1 MSTGF
6 PGVPGSVGRR
16 LLTWRQGLMKVFIGW
31 SGARS
36 HQLAMVLRDWI
47 RSVHP
52 AVEPYVPSEDIDKGA
67 RWNLEIGKQ
76 LADSSFRILC
86 VTPEN
91 LDALW
96 LTFEA

>member
-47 RSVHP
+47 RWVHP
-52 AVEPYVPSEDIDKGA
+52 AVEPYVSSEDIVRGV
-67 RWNLEIGKQ
+67 RGNLELGKE
-76 LADSSFRILC
+76 LADYSFRILC
-86 VTPEN
+86 VTAEI
-91 LDALW
+91 LDALC
-96 LTFEA
+96 LPFGV